1 MANPLLRVIVFG
13 VLLVVATFLVS
24 QGITVARF
32 EYAIVAACVLAVFM
46 FVFLKTEAG
55 LYLVL
60 FSMLLSPEFALGGGG
75 LAERRTIV
83 VRLEDLL
90 LIAIAL
96 SWFAKT
102 AVNKEI
108 GLVVK
113 TPLNPWILFYVL
125 SAFLSTA
132 LGYLQDTVKSAV
144 GFMYVLK
151 YVEYF
156 VVFYMTVNNV
166 RDRAQ
171 ARRLIMAAFAT
182 AAMVSIIGAAQ
193 SPSGQRVS
201 APFDGEA
208 GEPNTFGGYQLL
220 MMASVDVRAP
230 ALDAGRLRG
239 VDQAPAVRVR
249 RHRLSVHRRP
259 VRPHAGR
266 DRRGRIGGVPGAAV
280 GGVPGR
286 PHRGAA
292 ARGSRGPRPGDRI
305 RGRHDRPPRPFDRL
319 QLLHHHPD
327 HGAVLVLCR
336 HRRHPAHAAEGRRGS
351 AARPGARVQVLGMTR
366 SPSWT
371 TRARH
376 VRLVV
381 TDVDGVLTDGRMILS
396 DHGDELKSFHTR
408 DGVAV
413 ALARQAKLRTAMIT
427 GETSPIAKTRGDK
440 LGVDVVVL
448 GARRKGEALEALC
461 AQFDLPCTAAA
472 YIGDDLLDI
481 PALQRAGLA
490 VAVADAA
497 DEVKAVAQ
505 LVTRAPGGHGVFREV
520 IERLL
525 RAQRRWNDVLSTY
538 VRDHGGTA

>member
-193 SPSGQRVS
+193 IPSGQRVS
-201 APFDGEA
+201 APFEGEA
-208 GEPNTFGGYQLL
+208 GEPNTFGGYLLL
-220 MMASVDVRAP
+220 MMAIAGGIGLETNRLKLRAWAAGVIGLMAVP
-230 ALDAGRLRG
+230 FVFTLSRASYLALLPSIGMLALLSS
-239 VDQAPAVRVR
+239 R
-249 RHRLSVHRRP
+249 RKLMV
-259 VRPHAGR
+259 
-266 DRRGRIGGVPGAAV
+266 GALV
-280 GGVPGR
+280 
-286 PHRGAA
+286 
-292 ARGSRGPRPGDRI
+292 
-305 RGRHDRPPRPFDRL
+305 L
-319 QLLHHHPD
+319 
-327 HGAVLVLCR
+327 AVLVSPIVLTTAVPEPVKKR
-336 HRRHPAHAAEGRRGS
+336 ILYTFQPERGQ
-351 AARPGARVQVLGMTR
+351 AT
-366 SPSWT
+366 
-371 TRARH
+371 
-376 VRLVV
+376 VRL
-381 TDVDGVLTDGRMILS
+381 GQ
-396 DHGDELKSFHTR
+396 
-408 DGVAV
+408 VAFDPS
-413 ALARQAKLRTAMIT
+413 
-427 GETSPIAKTRGDK
+427 TS
-440 LGVDVVVL
+440 
-448 GARRKGEALEALC
+448 
-461 AQFDLPCTAAA
+461 
-472 YIGDDLLDI
+472 
-481 PALQRAGLA
+481 
-490 VAVADAA
+490 
-497 DEVKAVAQ
+497 
-505 LVTRAPGGHGVFREV
+505 
-520 IERLL
+520 ERLL
-525 RAQRRWNDVLSTY
+525 SMQEAFAAWTKFIDAQYARTLVETGVVGLVVFLALLWAVFRVGLTAARRLEDPEDRGLAIGFVAATIGLLVHSIGSNSFIIIRIMEPFWFFAGIVAILPTLPKDAEAPLPGPVRAFRYSV
-538 VRDHGGTA
+538 

>member
-132 LGYLQDTVKSAV
+132 LGYLQNTVKSAV

-156 VVFYMTVNNV
+156 VVYYMTVNNV
-166 RDRAQ
+166 RDRPQ

-182 AAMVSIIGAAQ
+182 AAMVSLVGAAQ
-193 SPSGQRVS
+193 IPSGERVS
-201 APFDGEA
+201 APFEGEV
-208 GEPNTFGGYQLL
+208 GEPNTFGGYLLL
-220 MMASVDVRAP
+220 MMAIAGGIALETYRLRLRVVCLGLVALMALPFTFTLSRASYVGVPP
-230 ALDAGRLRG
+230 AL
-239 VDQAPAVRVR
+239 
-249 RHRLSVHRRP
+249 
-259 VRPHAGR
+259 
-266 DRRGRIGGVPGAAV
+266 
-280 GGVPGR
+280 
-286 PHRGAA
+286 
-292 ARGSRGPRPGDRI
+292 
-305 RGRHDRPPRPFDRL
+305 
-319 QLLHHHPD
+319 
-327 HGAVLVLCR
+327 LVLAWFTR
-336 HRRHPAHAAEGRRGS
+336 QRRFMVGI
-351 AARPGARVQVLGMTR
+351 VLLL
-366 SPSWT
+366 
-371 TRARH
+371 
-376 VRLVV
+376 LVCSQ
-381 TDVDGVLTDGRMILS
+381 I
-396 DHGDELKSFHTR
+396 
-408 DGVAV
+408 
-413 ALARQAKLRTAMIT
+413 
-427 GETSPIAKTRGDK
+427 
-440 LGVDVVVL
+440 
-448 GARRKGEALEALC
+448 
-461 AQFDLPCTAAA
+461 
-472 YIGDDLLDI
+472 
-481 PALQRAGLA
+481 LA
-490 VAVADAA
+490 V
-497 DEVKAVAQ
+497 
-505 LVTRAPGGHGVFREV
+505 
-520 IERLL
+520 
-525 RAQRRWNDVLSTY
+525 
-538 VRDHGGTA
+538 